1 MLRRFTSTPGD
12 ILLAMWALMM
22 KRNPG
27 AWSMEHG
34 AGVEGEQGKEQ
45 AYEVGSGDPE
55 SGAARGD
62 LGDTGKS
69 LLAA

>member
-1 MLRRFTSTPGD
+1 
-12 ILLAMWALMM
+12 
-22 KRNPG
+22 
-27 AWSMEHG
+27 MEHG